1 MKNKLINLALLA
13 AVILIIAVINDY
25 LHYLYLIPAG
35 LFLLAHRIIS
45 VKVYKNNRNNT
56 KLRLL

>member
-13 AVILIIAVINDY
+13 AVVLIIAVINSY

-35 LFLLAHRIIS
+35 LFLLAHRIAS
-45 VKVYKNNRNNT
+45 VRACKNNRSNT
-56 KLRLL
+56 KLKLV